1 MAKKK
6 NVKYNF
12 YHSGIQTSVLIDPT
26 TGTIT
31 GTNFA
36 YNPDGIDIS
45 GGGVYI
51 PPIGDASTIN
61 PDSTDPAGTTP
72 TPVTVR
78 IDGEPLG
85 ASKTV
90 ARIGTGKSS
99 DGISKNQTAATAATA
114 ATSSNEKSFWDER
127 STEILAGLGITAAVG
142 AGAAYDLTRK
152 KGKSRIKRL
161 YNASRTEAENVFNE
175 FSRSIRGNNENM
187 KELLARDFSRN
198 GPLYQAWQS
207 NSLTLGVNRDEWLVG
222 GRQYTQANFP
232 RTTNPG
238 FAMIRKETTVFLVN
252 EATGQV
258 FTEDEVKLRGNN
270 NSWVSPKAVETEAKT
285 RQNPTGI
292 KVMSVVNER
301 GNTITL
307 KRVLRGEYNESLGN
321 TPENQRDGVR
331 YVEKPTIKEAD
342 KSDTAEEL
350 RAASSQRRLIEQ
362 QLANLGSTR
371 SQNEILNRI
380 DSEEARTV
388 RQRESDERQIEAQA
402 EREVARKAAEVKTA
416 ADKRIAI
423 SDITA
428 MLGRAVADTQVDK
441 NRYDIDSQW
450 VERFVSSGLGNM
462 VPTDKIKSWTYE
474 MGTGG
479 QELVV
484 TYTDEWAAERGLAL
498 GEERWTRDSLIEING
513 IPKQYGPSMVPLW
526 QTNRGTSN
534 VGPAWAQNSKR
545 NVTLGRGSMG
555 GGSMG
560 GGGALESIRSRL
572 YGRQMPKGHTTL
584 NRTMF
589 EPLSGLIRGESL
601 SRKIGDERFSVIG
614 STSGLRHMPKP
625 NARMLANQFRQA
637 GYKARV
643 IPNSKGYRVYLG
655 PRRAR

>member
-6 NVKYNF
+6 NLKYNF

-26 TGTIT
+26 TGIIVD
-31 GTNFA
+31 TNFA
-36 YNPDGIDIS
+36 YNPDGISGGGIS

-51 PPIGDASTIN
+51 PPIGDASTTN

-78 IDGEPLG
+78 IDGEPSG
-85 ASKTV
+85 VSATV

-99 DGISKNQTAATAATA
+99 DGISKNQTAAATSTT
-114 ATSSNEKSFWDER
+114 TSSNEKSFWDER

-161 YNASRTEAENVFNE
+161 YNASRIEAESVFNE

-187 KELLARDFSRN
+187 KELLAIDFSRN
-198 GPLYQAWQS
+198 GPLYQAWQT
-207 NSLTLGVNRDEWLVG
+207 NNLTLGVNRDEWLVDG
-222 GRQYTQANFP
+222 KQYTQANFP
-232 RTTNPG
+232 RNTNPG
-238 FAMIRKETTVFLVN
+238 FAMISQQANVFMVN
-252 EATGQV
+252 ESSGQV
-258 FTEDEVKLRGNN
+258 FTEDEVKAKVAS
-270 NSWVSPKAVETEAKT
+270 NSWVNGKPLG
-285 RQNPTGI
+285 RGI
-292 KVMSVVNER
+292 MSVVDED

-307 KRVLRGEYNESLGN
+307 KRARRGEYIEAIQN
-321 TPENQRDGVR
+321 TPENHKRGIE

-350 RAASSQRRLIEQ
+350 RAATSQRRLIEQ

-380 DSEEARTV
+380 DSEEARDV
-388 RQRESDERQIEAQA
+388 RQRESDQRQIEAQA
-402 EREVARKAAEVKTA
+402 EREVARKAAEVKAA

-428 MLGRAVADTQVDK
+428 MLGRAVADAQVDR
-441 NRYDIDSQW
+441 NRYDIDKQW

-498 GEERWTRDSLIEING
+498 GEERWSRDSLIEING

-526 QTNRGTSN
+526 QTNRGISN

-545 NVTLGRGSMG
+545 NVTLGRGSMD
-555 GGSMG
+555 GSM
-560 GGGALESIRSRL
+560 ADATAMMRSRL
-572 YGRQMPKGHTTL
+572 YGRKMPKRD
-584 NRTMF
+584 NRN
-589 EPLSGLIRGESL
+589 L
-601 SRKIGDERFSVIG
+601 SRKIGDERFRVVG
-614 STSGLRHMPKP
+614 STSGSGKELYRHNVSTMPKP